1 MKKFLLVIL
10 IFISIAVIGCAE
22 KSGVYPSGDNSFS
35 ISNQASTGF
44 SGMQDIR
51 AEAYRQASDY
61 CKSLHKDFSV
71 IEADETKPPYVFGN
85 YPRINLK
92 FRCK

>member
-1 MKKFLLVIL
+1 MRNIVVSSL
-10 IFISIAVIGCAE
+10 IFLCLAGCAE
-22 KSGVYPSGDNSFS
+22 KSGVYPSGDNTFS

-51 AEAYRQASDY
+51 AEAYLQASNY
-61 CKSLHKDFSV
+61 CKKFDKDFTV
-71 IEADETKPPYVFGN
+71 IESDETKPPYVFGN

-92 FRCK
+92 FKCK